1 MMDERKRTYLR
12 DLQEAVQ
19 SKNYE
24 DLATLFPD
32 LKGEIAKEYSGNM
45 KSMFEYGKKVT
56 SDEMQV
62 DVPETSKD
70 VRGLYRAQGLQMEAK
85 LQNEMGITAQSE
97 ALYQIARGAASAYTL
112 DMIEKALDNKLQKII
127 TASGTQALG

>member
-1 MMDERKRTYLR
+1 LSFAERKLNLVNIEKQFNQSEEAFLDKIRKMMDERKRTYLR

-24 DLATLFPD
+24 DLAVLFPD
-32 LKGEIAKEYSGNM
+32 LKGEIAKEYSSNM

-97 ALYQIARGAASAYTL
+97 ALYQIAR
-112 DMIEKALDNKLQKII
+112 
-127 TASGTQALG
+127 

>member
-1 MMDERKRTYLR
+1 MSFAERKLNLVNIEKQFNQSEEVFLDKIRKMMDERKRTYLR

-24 DLATLFPD
+24 DLAVLFPD
-32 LKGEIAKEYSGNM
+32 LKGEIAKEYSSNM

-85 LQNEMGITAQSE
+85 IQNEMGITAQSE
-97 ALYQIARGAASAYTL
+97 ALYQIAR
-112 DMIEKALDNKLQKII
+112 
-127 TASGTQALG
+127 

>member
-1 MMDERKRTYLR
+1 MSFAERKLNLVNIEKQFNQSEEAFLDKIRKMMDERKRTYLR

-24 DLATLFPD
+24 DLAVLFPD
-32 LKGEIAKEYSGNM
+32 LKGEIAKEYSSNM

-97 ALYQIARGAASAYTL
+97 ALYQIAR
-112 DMIEKALDNKLQKII
+112 
-127 TASGTQALG
+127 